1 MTKEIQ
7 NKLDAADRA
16 FHEWK
21 TVSFGDR
28 KKLSKKLAKLLEKNS
43 SKLAEIITK
52 EMGKPIPQSVAEIEK
67 CALMT
72 RYYANAE
79 NVLKPEQ
86 AEPQPRLSATHYAPQ
101 SFSPTVM
108 PSNL

>member
-1 MTKEIQ
+1 SKASVLKNKGEHCRTVGLLNLIKMTKEIQ
-7 NKLDAADRA
+7 NKLDVADKA

-28 KKLSKKLAKLLEKNS
+28 KKLFKKLARLLEKNS

-52 EMGKPIPQSVAEIEK
+52 EMGKPISQSVAEIEK

-79 NVLKPEQ
+79 N
-86 AEPQPRLSATHYAPQ
+86 
-101 SFSPTVM
+101 
-108 PSNL
+108 